1 MDEDKVWHESIYDLA
16 IEKDKIKNFH
26 YPIIPGETI
35 NFRESLAVKLVKF
48 YQILK
53 EKKNSYFDECSASL
67 FSIISETVNIYYTL
81 LLKNKLES
89 KNYKIIPDRK
99 SRLLNNILRK
109 KKPEFPKA
117 LSQLIKGMERKKKAY
132 FFLNFLK
139 I

>member
-1 MDEDKVWHESIYDLA
+1 MDEDKVWYESIYDLA

-81 LLKNKLES
+81 LLKNKL
-89 KNYKIIPDRK
+89 
-99 SRLLNNILRK
+99 
-109 KKPEFPKA
+109 
-117 LSQLIKGMERKKKAY
+117 
-132 FFLNFLK
+132 
-139 I
+139 